1 MNEDVSRWQYLAGEA
16 AAGRLRLDSSVAN
29 DCYAAVNQQITL
41 YSDCRDLLK
50 QMQYV
55 SGMGRFECADKLAD
69 MFGQKAVGGEGDV
82 DSALAEHIEVLQL
95 MADTIKVSVKTIEEQ
110 DQVTGQ
116 ALGDVPLPP

>member
-1 MNEDVSRWQYLAGEA
+1 MK
-16 AAGRLRLDSSVAN
+16 
-29 DCYAAVNQQITL
+29 QIDL
-41 YSDCRDLLK
+41 YTQCRTDL
-50 QMQYV
+50 QMMTRV
-55 SGMGRFECADKLAD
+55 TGFGRFECADKLAD